1 MAAFRI
7 PIAIRNGKKKTAIP
21 REKMYSC
28 HEVEKILFNAIATLD
43 MLRIIKKNDI
53 DMQCSYDY
61 ADGSVIVSVRQGD
74 RVSVYP
80 LWKGDE

>member
-1 MAAFRI
+1 MAVFRL
-7 PIAIRNGKKKTAIP
+7 PIAIRNSEKKTVQP
-21 REKMYSC
+21 HERMYSR

-43 MLRIIKKNDI
+43 MLGIIKKNDI

-61 ADGSVIVSVRQGD
+61 KDGNVIVSVRQGD

-80 LWKGDE
+80 LWRGDG